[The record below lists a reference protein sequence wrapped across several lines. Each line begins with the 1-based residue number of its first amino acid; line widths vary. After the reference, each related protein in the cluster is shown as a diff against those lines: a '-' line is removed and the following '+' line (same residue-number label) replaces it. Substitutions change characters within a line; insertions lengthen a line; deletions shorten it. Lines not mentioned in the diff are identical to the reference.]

1 MPRQKKVKEV
11 VSVEPVVE
19 PVEPKQEIIEES
31 IQKPKREKKVKKE
44 KTEAQKIIDEKRLAT
59 KMSKQEALINKK
71 ALELFEKLKGEKQ
84 VVPVVPEVS
93 LKEEEEDE
101 IIVVKKKQV
110 KRQPRKKVIYIDDPD
125 ETIDDV
131 VQFNHPETQP
141 QIIYW

>member
-19 PVEPKQEIIEES
+19 PVDPKQEIIEES

-84 VVPVVPEVS
+84 VVPVVPE
-93 LKEEEEDE
+93 EDDE